1 MIKRLIGLWGITGLL
16 WLLTGCGAHERI
28 KVSDYPAP
36 KAPVAARDSIIVP
49 PALQPGDTVMIV
61 APAGYVSNRNGY
73 IERAD
78 SLLRA
83 WHLVPVHGPNLM
95 ARYYSF
101 AGTDAQRLADL
112 QAALDNPSVKAIWA
126 ARGGYGSVRILDSID
141 WSGFEKHP
149 KWLIGFSDIT
159 VLLNALYINGYASIH
174 GIMPISLAHPN
185 TKRKPALVTLKNLM
199 FGKQLSFRIPADT
212 ANIRGEGEGELI
224 GGNLSMLVSLLGSPQ
239 QLDTRGKIL
248 FLEDVDEYPYVYDRL
263 LYALARAG
271 YFDHLAGLLVGDF
284 SAKHGNEAFGENIR
298 QMILKHTRGKG
309 YPVVFGFPAGHVVK
323 NYALPFGK
331 RAHIKVTRRRVT
343 ITY

>member
-1 MIKRLIGLWGITGLL
+1 MKTFMYFPMLIYLVSILA
-16 WLLTGCGAHERI
+16 GCKAHKNMNTTRNT
-28 KVSDYPAP
+28 KWDVRNTSH
-36 KAPVAARDSIIVP
+36 RDIIVP
-49 PALQPGDTVMIV
+49 PPLKPGDTVMIV

-83 WHLVPVHGPNLM
+83 WHLVPVHGPNLF
-95 ARYYSF
+95 ARHYSF

-112 QAALDNPSVKAIWA
+112 QAALDDPSVKAIWA
-126 ARGGYGSVRILDSID
+126 ARGGYGTVRILDSID

-159 VLLNALYINGYASIH
+159 VLLNALYVNGYASIH

-185 TKRKPALVTLKNLM
+185 PKRKPALITLKNLM
-199 FGKQLSFRIPADT
+199 FGKQLRFRIPADS
-212 ANIRGEGEGELI
+212 ANIQGEGEGELI

-284 SAKHGNEAFGENIR
+284 SAKKQNEPFGENIR
-298 QMILKHTRGKG
+298 QMILKHTQGKG

-331 RAHIKVTRRRVT
+331 RARVKVTTRKVT
-343 ITY
+343 IRY